1 MSAAFPASPLPA
13 SKQEESPRV
22 ALFVETSLA
31 SGRDI
36 LMGIAHYIRDNVPWM
51 LYHEPRG
58 LEEDLPKWLDRF
70 KGHGIIARIQTE
82 SMARALKSTGL
93 PVVDVL
99 GVVPNPFPLVHVD
112 DTEIGVMAAE
122 HLLGL
127 GLRNFAFMGL
137 EGESWSTSRESAFRS
152 YLQEHGFDCV
162 VRRES
167 RHIIDELSWDSH
179 QESLVAWVRGL
190 PKPIGVLVCSDQRAR
205 PILDACRSAEIR
217 VPDEISVLGVDND
230 EALCS
235 VCHPPLSSV
244 MPNHEL
250 VGYQAAEL
258 LDRMLE
264 GESSPAPR
272 TLTLPQ
278 QVIAR
283 QSTDTLAV
291 DDPVVRAAMKIIR
304 ERACLCI
311 RVDEIADLLA
321 VSRSLLQRRFRASLG
336 RSIHDELL
344 RQRLQT
350 AQRLLLDSSLSMLDI
365 AERSGFKHVEYMN
378 SVFRS
383 HCRLSPSGYRR
394 QCIARH

>member
-1 MSAAFPASPLPA
+1 MVQTNESRTAA
-13 SKQEESPRV
+13 SPRV

-36 LMGIAHYIRDNVPWM
+36 LMGIAHYVRDHVPWM

-58 LEEDLPKWLDRF
+58 LEEDLPKWLSRF
-70 KGHGIIARIQTE
+70 NGDGIIARIQNE
-82 SMARALKSTGL
+82 RMAETLAATGL

-99 GVVPNPFPLVHVD
+99 GVVPNQPFPLVHVD
-112 DTEIGVMAAE
+112 DAEIAVMAAE
-122 HLLGL
+122 HLLGV
-127 GLRNFAFMGL
+127 GLRHFAFVGI
-137 EGESWSTSRESAFRS
+137 EGESWSTARETAFRS
-152 YLQEHGFDCV
+152 YLQQNHFDCST
-162 VRRES
+162 RREA
-167 RHIIDELSWDSH
+167 RHIVDDLSWESH
-179 QESLVAWVRGL
+179 QASLIEWVKSL
-190 PKPIGVLVCSDQRAR
+190 PKPIGIMVCSDQRAR
-205 PILDACRSAEIR
+205 PILDACRSASIR
-217 VPDEISVLGVDND
+217 VPDEIAVLGVDND

-264 GESSPAPR
+264 GESSPPMR

-291 DDPVVRAAMKIIR
+291 EDILVRSAMEIIR
-304 ERACLCI
+304 EKACECI
-311 RVDEIADLLA
+311 RVDEIAEMLE
-321 VSRSLLQRRFRASLG
+321 VSRSVLQRRFRAALG

-350 AQRLLLDSSLSMLDI
+350 AQRLLLDSSLPMFDV

-383 HCRLSPSGYRR
+383 HCRLTPAGYRR
-394 QCIARH
+394 QSQPKS